1 VQAMKTNNIN
11 LRNQKMALEKATF
24 ERKDFITKTI
34 KVLVV
39 DSIESLTINGQNLS
53 FFVKRKVTLD
63 PQSVFDLEIVFSY
76 SASIDDESYKTM
88 QSEGKEFAE
97 NDYIS
102 IINNSY
108 IPQTASMIISSLTSI
123 NGGNP
128 LITPPVFC
136 KNK

>member
-1 VQAMKTNNIN
+1 MATNKIN

-34 KVLVV
+34 KVLII
-39 DSIESLTINGQNLS
+39 DEIENLS
-53 FFVKRKVTLD
+53 IDGQSLSFLVKRKVTLD
-63 PQSVFDLEIVFSY
+63 PQSVFNLEIVFSY
-76 SASIDDESYKTM
+76 SASIDEETFKTM
-88 QSEGKEFAE
+88 QSDGKELTE
-97 NDYIS
+97 SNLIS
-102 IINNSY
+102 IVNNSY
-108 IPQTASMIISSLTSI
+108 IPQTASMIISNLTSI